1 VNAGFNTMSSTH
13 RIDEFI
19 FDCSFDS
26 FSLANEH
33 EPEMNAFLTARLLPV
48 IDSILDEFD
57 ETDAVWRLDR
67 VEIDLGNIPGVDFY
81 AELIQRV
88 QEELS
93 DQLRAM
99 QSNFAQSGSIP
110 VKTLPTQ
117 SPVQRLSK
125 IQTDLEKLQDFLL
138 TGRMPWPMDTADRHV
153 HEKMLQQVLREHSAS
168 AAWVHLLKRLPSAER
183 TVVINRLVSQFSRSA
198 LEDILSRITPDHAHP
213 LLDFLRLYQR
223 AMSHTDTMP
232 AAQTKV
238 INAAW
243 EKLLAL
249 LLQPGQPA
257 ADRVTLLDRLFREI
271 APPHARES
279 LALLKRIRQLAA
291 QSRHEERTGSL
302 LYDALLAMENAYA
315 RNPHADSTGNS
326 ALSMPRN
333 GDRDAARSKT
343 KGTES
348 ERWEEDAQ
356 PPEIAAQPAKA
367 EQTWPVHEALYFRI
381 VAALQQA
388 KLIDAE
394 FASSVLLRLQAAERR
409 QRLHRLLQSQQIKP
423 QLFQLPQ
430 PVLLDISYWLSPP
443 AALLIERL
451 LAHSAVLYRLPGS
464 SGKATQKHWKQR
476 LWSASLDY
484 LLPETATEIDP
495 AAYLQT
501 LVRAV
506 SPTEANLQ
514 TTLRAWHV
522 ALEHRQTASA
532 IAALLRTLIGGAPA
546 WQQTAEETPRSVQ
559 ELNPAN
565 EAHAAYWQIQQRFTT
580 GQPAAGGYSLSA
592 LLETLATNHPEQLR
606 QLYRDLRNRH
616 YDVTAAQLDAIELHR
631 LVEQLLRMESA
642 SDTADRRTFLQAIEK
657 YADRAND
664 RQAYYRLLLEDLLHD
679 REIDLEAIAIQSQ
692 QTPLQPSDARED
704 WSERAEQAKQTKQ
717 TKTESATGSTSQ
729 QSTKQ
734 HSPAGDEA
742 LYATVIAALREARLI
757 DAHHAT
763 VEIGTQPAELRQRLR
778 MTLRTIAVPGWVNK
792 LPPSIRMDIAY
803 LLAPQAAVLNEH
815 LLAQTDKLYRVTG
828 LTGLTGQSDRQQW
841 QQRLWATSLQY
852 LLTLDTAEI
861 TPVIYLQALAR
872 GVSDETGAQITLQAW
887 YEALAQGEVGDKAQT
902 ADFQQLPEN
911 QLEERKIDPKAIAT
925 LPQQTW
931 PENDPVHKN
940 QDKPI
945 TAEPV
950 STGSTFQ
957 PMAPQSRTGFEALY
971 VTVMAELYRIGL
983 IHERLAVMEEGIQP
997 ADLRQRLRTVLRA
1010 IAVHDWVNQLAQSAR
1025 MDIAYLLAP
1034 PAAVLNEH
1042 LLAHADTLYRAT
1054 TRVEQSSQKQW
1065 EQRLWTVSMRYLL
1078 TEDTANIAP
1087 AAYLQALARG
1097 VSGEVDAQATLQ
1109 AWHEALVQRN
1119 TSGALHTLLRSLAA
1133 STQAKGRA
1141 DAAHSEPA
1149 KLEAIKETEN
1159 VEEVRLPEITAQPAE
1174 AEQARSMHEALYFRI
1189 VAALQQA
1196 KLLDAEFAAS
1206 VLRLQAAERRQ
1217 RLYRL
1222 LQSPAIKSQL
1232 LQLPQPVLLDITYW
1246 LSPPSA
1252 LLIER
1257 LLAYTGRLYQLP
1269 GTTGRT
1275 TQKHWKQ
1282 QRWSAALDY
1291 LLREADFPEAIDP
1304 AGLMRAL
1311 AHGAHGETADAQ
1323 KNLRA
1328 WYEALAYSERHSII
1342 VTLLRTL
1349 IDETPEPGKPTEDS
1363 AAHSG
1368 QLLEENTP
1376 QRQLHDYFTVGKA
1389 IPGQQDLKTLL
1400 QVLATRHPEQL
1411 RQLYQDLRNR
1421 RYDLTEAQLRASELR
1436 SLIEKLLHIQY
1447 GAASDDGSLFL
1458 QAIAAQADRADDRAT
1473 YYRLILEDLLQE
1485 REVDLE
1491 AIVALARQPLGKIQD
1506 DEESRSKQ
1514 TGMEAFK
1521 RTEEAEG
1528 TEIAGQV
1535 TPEAAETT
1543 VYPTGQSTKPIR
1555 TGHAALYLRITAALH
1570 EAGFINRHPETISV
1584 EVQLDQF
1591 RQRLRAMLR
1600 GINMSSWMEKLPQS
1614 IRMEIAYLLS
1624 PQAAL
1629 LNEHLLAHADKLQ
1642 RAMRAGGGRK
1652 QWEQRLWEASLSYL
1666 LVETKSEIVPADY
1679 VQALARGVSDQADP
1693 RATSR
1698 TWYETLQQSNTSA
1711 AIRTLLQTIAEASAV
1726 PLRMDKE
1733 NNENLDSNRLMVEG
1747 DGNAVAVQKPPL
1759 LDWDA
1764 LLNRAEPTDVTEE
1777 IYIDNAGQVLAA
1789 PYLPRLFSM
1798 LELVEEGAFVDRQA
1812 AERAVHLLQ
1821 FMVNEQTQSPEYQL
1835 TLNKILCGVSTG
1847 IPICREIAINTQEQE
1862 TIEGLMRGM
1871 IQNWKTIGN
1880 TSISGLRETFL
1891 RRKGKLQL
1899 KEDGMWYLTVEPGV
1913 FDMLL
1918 DSLPWSFS
1926 VIKHSWME
1934 RAVHVTWR

>member
-1 VNAGFNTMSSTH
+1 MSSAH

-33 EPEMNAFLTARLLPV
+33 EPEMNSFLTARLLPA

-67 VEIDLGNIPGVDFY
+67 VEIDLGNIPGVNFY

-117 SPVQRLSK
+117 LPVQRLSK

-168 AAWVHLLKRLPSAER
+168 AAWIHLLKRLPSVER
-183 TVVINRLVSQFSRSA
+183 TVVINRLVSQFPRSA
-198 LEDILSRITPDHAHP
+198 LEDVLSCITPDHAHP

-223 AMSHTDTMP
+223 ALSHMDTMP
-232 AAQTKV
+232 AAQTQAV
-238 INAAW
+238 NAAW
-243 EKLLAL
+243 EKLLAM
-249 LLQPGQPA
+249 LLQHGQPA
-257 ADRVTLLDRLFREI
+257 ANRVTLLDRLFREI
-271 APPHARES
+271 ALPQARES
-279 LALLKRIRQLAA
+279 LALLKRIRQFAA

-315 RNPHADSTGNS
+315 RNLHADSIGNS
-326 ALSMPRN
+326 ALPMPRN
-333 GDRDAARSKT
+333 DDRDAAQSKT

-348 ERWEEDAQ
+348 ERWEEEVQNLEITAQ
-356 PPEIAAQPAKA
+356 AAEA
-367 EQTWPVHEALYFRI
+367 EQARPVHETLYFRI

-394 FASSVLLRLQAAERR
+394 FASSVLRLQAAERR
-409 QRLHRLLQSQQIKP
+409 QRLHRLLQSPAIKP
-423 QLFQLPQ
+423 QLLQLPQ

-451 LAHSAVLYRLPGS
+451 LAHSAALCRLPGS
-464 SGKATQKHWKQR
+464 SGKATQKHWKQQ
-476 LWSASLDY
+476 LWSVSLDY
-484 LLPETATEIDP
+484 LLSETATEIDP

-506 SPTEANLQ
+506 SPKEANLQ
-514 TTLRAWHV
+514 TTLHAWHV
-522 ALEHRQTASA
+522 ALEHSKTGSA
-532 IAALLRTLIGGAPA
+532 IAALLRTLIDGAPA
-546 WQQTAEETPRSVQ
+546 WQRAVEETPHSVQ
-559 ELNPAN
+559 ELNPES
-565 EAHAAYWQIQQRFTT
+565 EASAPYRQLQQRFTT
-580 GQPAAGGYSLSA
+580 GQPAAGYSLSA
-592 LLETLATNHPEQLR
+592 LLETLATNHPAQLR
-606 QLYRDLRNRH
+606 QLYQDLRSRR
-616 YDVTAAQLDAIELHR
+616 YDVTAAQLDAIELHS
-631 LVEQLLRMESA
+631 LVEQLLHMESA
-642 SDTADRRTFLQAIEK
+642 SDTADRRIFLQAIEK
-657 YADRAND
+657 HADRVND
-664 RQAYYRLLLEDLLHD
+664 RQAYYQLLLEELLHD

-692 QTPLQPSDARED
+692 QTSFQPSDARED
-704 WSERAEQAKQTKQ
+704 WNEQAKQAE
-717 TKTESATGSTSQ
+717 TESTAGSTSQ
-729 QSTKQ
+729 QSNKQ
-734 HSPAGDEA
+734 RSPASEET
-742 LYATVIAALREARLI
+742 LYATVIAALREAQLI
-757 DAHHAT
+757 DAHHAP
-763 VEIGTQPAELRQRLR
+763 VETSTQPAELRQRLR
-778 MTLRTIAVPGWVNK
+778 MTLRAIAVPGWINK
-792 LPPSIRMDIAY
+792 LPPSIRMEIAY

-828 LTGLTGQSDRQQW
+828 QNNRQQW

-852 LLTLDTAEI
+852 LLTLDTVEI
-861 TPVIYLQALAR
+861 TPAAYLQVLAR
-872 GVSDETGAQITLQAW
+872 GVSDETGVQITLRAW
-887 YEALAQGEVGDKAQT
+887 YDVLVQGEVGDKAQT
-902 ADFQQLPEN
+902 ADFQPLPESR
-911 QLEERKIDPKAIAT
+911 LEERKIDPKAIAA
-925 LPQQTW
+925 LQQQTL
-931 PENDPVHKN
+931 PENDPTHKN

-957 PMAPQSRTGFEALY
+957 PMAPQSQTGFETLY
-971 VTVMAELYRIGL
+971 VTVMAELRRLGL
-983 IHERLAVMEEGIQP
+983 IHEHLAVMEEGIPP
-997 ADLRQRLRTVLRA
+997 ANLRQRLRTALRA
-1010 IAVHDWVNQLAQSAR
+1010 IAVHDWVNQLTQSAR
-1025 MDIAYLLAP
+1025 MDIAYFLAP

-1042 LLAHADTLYRAT
+1042 LLAHVDTLYRAA
-1054 TRVEQSSQKQW
+1054 TRVEQSSRKQW
-1065 EQRLWTVSMRYLL
+1065 EQRLWTASMRYLL
-1078 TEDTANIAP
+1078 TQDAADISP
-1087 AAYLQALARG
+1087 AAYLQALAHG
-1097 VSGEVDAQATLQ
+1097 VSGEADAQATLQ
-1109 AWHEALVQRN
+1109 AWHEALAQRN
-1119 TSGALHTLLRSLAA
+1119 ASGVLHTLLRSLAA
-1133 STQAKGRA
+1133 STQAKGIA

-1159 VEEVRLPEITAQPAE
+1159 VEDVRLPESTAQPVGS
-1174 AEQARSMHEALYFRI
+1174 EQTRPVHEALYFRI

-1196 KLLDAEFAAS
+1196 KLIDEEFASS
-1206 VLRLQAAERRQ
+1206 VLRLQAVERRQ
-1217 RLYRL
+1217 RLHRL
-1222 LQSPAIKSQL
+1222 LQSPAIKPQL
-1232 LQLPQPVLLDITYW
+1232 LQLPQPVLLDISYW
-1246 LSPPSA
+1246 LSPPAA

-1291 LLREADFPEAIDP
+1291 LLRETDFPEAIDP
-1304 AGLMRAL
+1304 VGLMRAL
-1311 AHGAHGETADAQ
+1311 AQGAHGETADAQ
-1323 KNLRA
+1323 KTLCA
-1328 WYEALAYSERHSII
+1328 WYEVLAYSERHSII

-1349 IDETPEPGKPTEDS
+1349 IDEIPESSKSTEDS

-1368 QLLEENTP
+1368 KSLEENTP

-1389 IPGQQDLKTLL
+1389 ISGQQDLKTLL

-1411 RQLYQDLRNR
+1411 RQLYQDPRNR
-1421 RYDLTEAQLRASELR
+1421 RYDLTEAQLSASELR
-1436 SLIEKLLHIQY
+1436 SLIEKLLHIQS
-1447 GAASDDGSLFL
+1447 GAAGDDGSLFL

-1514 TGMEAFK
+1514 IGMEAFR

-1535 TPEAAETT
+1535 TPEAAETA

-1570 EAGFINRHPETISV
+1570 EAGFINRHPETISA
-1584 EVQLDQF
+1584 EVRLDQF

-1600 GINMSSWMEKLPQS
+1600 GINMNGWMEKLPQS

-1642 RAMRAGGGRK
+1642 RATRAGGGRK

-1666 LVETKSEIVPADY
+1666 LAETKSEIVPADY
-1679 VQALARGVSDQADP
+1679 VQTLARGMSDQADP
-1693 RATSR
+1693 RATLR

-1711 AIRTLLQTIAEASAV
+1711 AIRTLLQTVAEASAV

-1747 DGNAVAVQKPPL
+1747 EGNAVAVQKLPL

-1798 LELVEEGAFVDRQA
+1798 LKLVEEGAFVDRQA

-1847 IPICREIAINTQEQE
+1847 IPICREIAISAQEQE

>member
-1 VNAGFNTMSSTH
+1 MNAGFNTMSSAH

-33 EPEMNAFLTARLLPV
+33 EPEMNAFLTAKLLPA

-99 QSNFAQSGSIP
+99 QSNFVQPGSIP
-110 VKTLPTQ
+110 FKTLPTQ
-117 SPVQRLSK
+117 LPVQRLSK

-138 TGRMPWPMDTADRHV
+138 TGRMPWSMDTADRHV

-168 AAWVHLLKRLPSAER
+168 AAWVHLLKRLPPAER
-183 TVVINRLVSQFSRSA
+183 TVVINRLVSQFPRSA
-198 LEDILSRITPDHAHP
+198 LEDVLSRITPDHAHP

-232 AAQTKV
+232 AAQTQAV
-238 INAAW
+238 NAAW

-249 LLQPGQPA
+249 LLQHGPSEA
-257 ADRVTLLDRLFREI
+257 NRVTLLDRLFREI
-271 APPHARES
+271 APPQARES
-279 LALLKRIRQLAA
+279 LSLLKRIRQFTA
-291 QSRHEERTGSL
+291 QSRHEGRTGSL
-302 LYDALLAMENAYA
+302 LYEALLAMENAYA

-326 ALSMPRN
+326 ALPMPRN
-333 GDRDAARSKT
+333 DDQDAAQSKT
-343 KGTES
+343 KEAES
-348 ERWEEDAQ
+348 ERREKEAQ
-356 PPEIAAQPAKA
+356 PPEITAQAAEA
-367 EQTWPVHEALYFRI
+367 EQARPVHEALYFRI

-394 FASSVLLRLQAAERR
+394 FASSVLRLQAAERR
-409 QRLHRLLQSQQIKP
+409 QRLHRLLQSPAIKP
-423 QLFQLPQ
+423 QLLQLPQ

-443 AALLIERL
+443 TALLFERL
-451 LAHSAVLYRLPGS
+451 LAHSVVLYRLPGS
-464 SGKATQKHWKQR
+464 SGKATQKHWKQQ
-476 LWSASLDY
+476 LWSVSLDY
-484 LLPETATEIDP
+484 LLSETATEIDP

-506 SPTEANLQ
+506 SPKEARLQ
-514 TTLRAWHV
+514 TTLHAWHV
-522 ALEHRQTASA
+522 ALEHSKTGSA

-546 WQQTAEETPRSVQ
+546 WQQTAEETPHSVQ
-559 ELNPAN
+559 ELNPAS
-565 EAHAAYWQIQQRFTT
+565 EAHAAYWQLQQRFTT
-580 GQPAAGGYSLSA
+580 GQPAAGYDLSA
-592 LLETLATNHPEQLR
+592 LLETLATNHPAQLR
-606 QLYRDLRNRH
+606 QLYQDLRNRH
-616 YDVTAAQLDAIELHR
+616 YDVTAAQLDAVELHS

-657 YADRAND
+657 YADHAND

-679 REIDLEAIAIQSQ
+679 REIDLEAIASQSQ
-692 QTPLQPSDARED
+692 QTPFQPSDARED
-704 WSERAEQAKQTKQ
+704 RNEQAKQAE
-717 TKTESATGSTSQ
+717 TESAVGSTSQ
-729 QSTKQ
+729 QSTEQ

-742 LYATVIAALREARLI
+742 LYATVIAALREAQLI

-763 VEIGTQPAELRQRLR
+763 VETSTQPAELRQRLR
-778 MTLRTIAVPGWVNK
+778 GILHTIKASDWVNK
-792 LPPSIRMDIAY
+792 LPQSIRMNIAY

-828 LTGLTGQSDRQQW
+828 LAGQSNRQQW
-841 QQRLWATSLQY
+841 QQRLWAASLRY
-852 LLTLDTAEI
+852 LLTLDTVEI
-861 TPVIYLQALAR
+861 TPAAYLQALAR
-872 GVSDETGAQITLQAW
+872 DVSDETGVQITLRAW
-887 YEALAQGEVGDKAQT
+887 YDVLAQGEVGDKAQT
-902 ADFQQLPEN
+902 ADFQPLPES
-911 QLEERKIDPKAIAT
+911 QLEERKIDLKAIAA
-925 LPQQTW
+925 LQQQTLL
-931 PENDPVHKN
+931 ENDPTHKN

-957 PMAPQSRTGFEALY
+957 PMVTQSRTGFEALY
-971 VTVMAELYRIGL
+971 VTVMAELRRLGL
-983 IHERLAVMEEGIQP
+983 IHEHLAVMEEGIPP
-997 ADLRQRLRTVLRA
+997 ADLRQRLRTALRA

-1054 TRVEQSSQKQW
+1054 ARVEQSSQKQW
-1065 EQRLWTVSMRYLL
+1065 KQRLWTASMRYLL
-1078 TEDTANIAP
+1078 TQDAADISP

-1097 VSGEVDAQATLQ
+1097 VSGEADAQATLQ
-1109 AWHEALVQRN
+1109 AWHEALAQRN
-1119 TSGALHTLLRSLAA
+1119 ASGALHTLLRSLAA

-1149 KLEAIKETEN
+1149 KLEAIKEAEN
-1159 VEEVRLPEITAQPAE
+1159 VEEVRLPEITAQAAE
-1174 AEQARSMHEALYFRI
+1174 AEQARPVHEALYFRI
-1189 VAALQQA
+1189 LAALQRA
-1196 KLLDAEFAAS
+1196 KLLDAEFASS

-1217 RLYRL
+1217 RLHRL
-1222 LQSPAIKSQL
+1222 LQSPAIKPQL
-1232 LQLPQPVLLDITYW
+1232 LQLPQPVLLDISYW
-1246 LSPPSA
+1246 LSPPAA

-1257 LLAYTGRLYQLP
+1257 LLVYTDRLYQPP

-1291 LLREADFPEAIDP
+1291 LLREADFPEAIEP
-1304 AGLMRAL
+1304 ASLMRAL

-1323 KNLRA
+1323 KTLRA

-1349 IDETPEPGKPTEDS
+1349 IDEIPEPSKPTEDS

-1368 QLLEENTP
+1368 QPSEENTP

-1421 RYDLTEAQLRASELR
+1421 RYDLTAAQLRASELR
-1436 SLIEKLLHIQY
+1436 SLIEKLLHIQS
-1447 GAASDDGSLFL
+1447 GAAGDDGSLFL

-1514 TGMEAFK
+1514 TGMEVFK
-1521 RTEEAEG
+1521 QTEEAEG

-1535 TPEAAETT
+1535 TPEAAETA

-1591 RQRLRAMLR
+1591 RQRLHAMLR
-1600 GINMSSWMEKLPQS
+1600 GINMNGWMEKLPQS

-1642 RAMRAGGGRK
+1642 RATRAGGGRK

-1666 LVETKSEIVPADY
+1666 LAETKSEIVPADY

-1693 RATSR
+1693 RATLR

-1747 DGNAVAVQKPPL
+1747 EGNAVAVQKLPL

-1798 LELVEEGAFVDRQA
+1798 LKLVEEGAFVDRQA

-1847 IPICREIAINTQEQE
+1847 IPICREIAISAQEQE

-1871 IQNWKTIGN
+1871 IQNWRTIGN